1 MLGRTWSSRRRWW
14 GAASLMVMLTG
25 GGCDTAEPVTETEA
39 PEASLA
45 VSLEDAFVAVPRATS
60 TEQRQQVEQ
69 QLSGIVTDAG
79 THFYLAI
86 KRSELDQKWFLSAF
100 LKQVH
105 PGGALSGAGK
115 SLGTRVVSFQEQN
128 GRLFVLDVDGR
139 KKYSDVFDPQVLV
152 EAYPVVTDYGPFNR
166 LRNADQYVL
175 IDPSAGLNRFGVVG
189 DSLSYSTRFQT
200 ELSFAQRFHAI
211 TDGIAFEQVFTGYS
225 ELPDPFASE
234 FLEPNGYRT
243 SGTVGLALRR
253 YKEGPGYTPT
263 AMPAQ
268 TLYFPGAESFI
279 NNAGGWT
286 DTPAMKWNI
295 HPGMKPIPWVITPTV
310 LTLQADPRFQAY
322 DLVGAIKRGVEGWNQ
337 AFGFK
342 VLEATVGGPELDFA
356 DDDKNVLIFDPDE
369 FMPIAFANFRIN
381 PITSEM
387 RGASVYLPASWL
399 VLGDENFE
407 SDPGAFA
414 AARARTLPP
423 ARISWAG
430 MKAEPLC
437 DLNVLER
444 FGDPDSSLASSRT
457 AVTPQ
462 TKKQKVEA
470 YLTHVVLHEIGHTLG
485 LRHNFA
491 GSLVYDGT
499 PTGLRSSSVM
509 DYVLEEDSILD
520 GGVPGPYD
528 VQAVRYLYGLDAQ
541 LPTWE
546 FCTDQ
551 DRITDP
557 RCAAYDRTND
567 PFSFTLADFNGYAQS
582 FLTTASVSVRLN
594 NTLNSRTNLVLGF
607 VRAGTEQVRAYQ
619 DILASVRPPLV
630 VPPGAPAVY
639 ASRADELARRV
650 LTRLYLDPVTSR
662 GTFTAN
668 APTTPQFTAPV
679 LADVRGILLNVD
691 GVRGYAARRAMVDI
705 LKQFQTL
712 PAYSVLREAR
722 DTLTAQLTSLT
733 GDERLQSE
741 DLLARI
747 TSALS
752 PYYR

>member
-1 MLGRTWSSRRRWW
+1 MLGRAWSSRRRWL
-14 GAASLMVMLTG
+14 GAASLVVMLTS
-25 GGCDTAEPVTETEA
+25 GGCDTGGPVTEAEA

-69 QLSGIVTDAG
+69 RLSGIVEDAG

-86 KRSELDQKWFLSAF
+86 KRSELKQKWFLSAF
-100 LKQVH
+100 LKQLH
-105 PGGALSGAGK
+105 PGGVLFGAGR

-128 GRLFVLDVDGR
+128 GRLFVVDVDDR
-139 KKYSDVFDPQVLV
+139 KKLSDVFDPQVLV

-175 IDPSAGLNRFGVVG
+175 IDPSAGLNRFGVMG
-189 DSLSYSTRFQT
+189 DSLSVSTRFQT
-200 ELSFAQRFHAI
+200 ELSFAQRFHPI

-225 ELPDPFASE
+225 EVSDPFAADY
-234 FLEPNGYRT
+234 LEPNGYRA
-243 SGTVGLALRR
+243 SGTLGLALRR

-263 AMPAQ
+263 AMPEQ
-268 TLYFPGAESFI
+268 TLYFAGAPSFI
-279 NNAGGWT
+279 TNAGGWQ
-286 DTPAMKWNI
+286 DIPAMKWNI
-295 HPGMKPIPWVITPTV
+295 HPGMKPISWFITPSV
-310 LTLQADPRFQAY
+310 LSIQADPRFQDY

-342 VLEATVGGPELDFA
+342 VLEATVGGAGLDFA

-369 FMPIAFANFRIN
+369 GVPYAFANFRIN
-381 PITSEM
+381 PNTSEL
-387 RGASVYLPASWL
+387 RGASVYLPAMWL
-399 VLGDENFE
+399 VLGDETFE

-414 AARARTLPP
+414 AARARTLSPVSM
-423 ARISWAG
+423 SWSG
-430 MKAEPLC
+430 MKAEQLC

-444 FGDPDSSLASSRT
+444 FGDPEAGLASSLT
-457 AVTPQ
+457 AVTPR

-491 GSLVYDGT
+491 GSLAYDGT

-509 DYVLEEDSILD
+509 DYVANEDSVLD
-520 GGVPGPYD
+520 SAPGPYD
-528 VQAVRYLYGLDAQ
+528 VQAVRYLYGLDTQ
-541 LPTWE
+541 LPTWA

-551 DRITDP
+551 DRFTDP
-557 RCAAYDRTND
+557 RCAMYDRTSD
-567 PFSFTLADFNGYAQS
+567 TFSFTLADFNVYAQS
-582 FLTTASVSVRLN
+582 FLTTASVTNRLN
-594 NTLNSRTNLVLGF
+594 LTLSTRTNQVLGF

-619 DILASVRPPLV
+619 DILAQVRPPLV

-650 LTRLYLDPVTSR
+650 LTRLYLDPVSSR
-662 GTFTAN
+662 GGIFTAN

-679 LADVRGILLNVD
+679 MADVRGILLNVD
-691 GVRGYAARRAMVDI
+691 GVRGSAARRAMVDI

-712 PAYSVLREAR
+712 PAYSALREAR
-722 DTLTAQLTSLT
+722 DTLTAQLPSLT
-733 GDERLQSE
+733 GEERLQSE
-741 DLLARI
+741 DLLARVS
-747 TSALS
+747 SALS